1 MAEYDSPLGLHVKV
15 LDKLAPDPMSGDCDT
30 ELFHEETG
38 DCDDESMGILPNPL
52 PSSPVSVA
60 DSSADLRARAAD
72 PMDACGGSEG
82 RSAPPGSSPGSP
94 GLRIRVRH
102 PPGGCPRL

>member
-72 PMDACGGSEG
+72 PMGDSGGSSSEG
-82 RSAPPGSSPGSP
+82 RIAPSGSSPR
-94 GLRIRVRH
+94 LRIRVRH
-102 PPGGCPRL
+102 PPGDCP